1 MEQRKGRIVR
11 QGNQNK
17 NVHLYRYVTKGTFD
31 AYSYQTLENKQK
43 FISQIMTSKTPVRR
57 CDDVDQQ
64 ALSYSEIKT
73 LCTGDERIKE
83 KMQLDN
89 EVKELQLM
97 KSEYINTKHDM
108 EDKISAAPNKEER
121 FEKAIAGYTADR
133 EHLQKLP
140 IDSETQQPVFKITI
154 GKQTFTDRTEA
165 AKALE
170 KAVFKAVS
178 GNMDKSVRIGEFQGF
193 PLSVSMDSMTRNI
206 SATLKGSAAYRADM
220 GILYANNLKRLES
233 ALYSVDERIDYAKTE
248 LVKLRLDVDEAK
260 KIISQPFA
268 QADELKEKS
277 ERLETL
283 TEELNKAAMEA
294 KAKNPDRKRTNYFD
308 CAKLKKEAARH
319 RNIPQEKKPKRD
331 KGKDNGKGKSDNI
344 DI

>member
-1 MEQRKGRIVR
+1 
-11 QGNQNK
+11 
-17 NVHLYRYVTKGTFD
+17 
-31 AYSYQTLENKQK
+31 
-43 FISQIMTSKTPVRR
+43 
-57 CDDVDQQ
+57 
-64 ALSYSEIKT
+64 
-73 LCTGDERIKE
+73 
-83 KMQLDN
+83 
-89 EVKELQLM
+89 
-97 KSEYINTKHDM
+97 
-108 EDKISAAPNKEER
+108 
-121 FEKAIAGYTADR
+121 
-133 EHLQKLP
+133 
-140 IDSETQQPVFKITI
+140 
-154 GKQTFTDRTEA
+154 
-165 AKALE
+165 
-170 KAVFKAVS
+170 
-178 GNMDKSVRIGEFQGF
+178 
-193 PLSVSMDSMTRNI
+193 MDSMTRNI